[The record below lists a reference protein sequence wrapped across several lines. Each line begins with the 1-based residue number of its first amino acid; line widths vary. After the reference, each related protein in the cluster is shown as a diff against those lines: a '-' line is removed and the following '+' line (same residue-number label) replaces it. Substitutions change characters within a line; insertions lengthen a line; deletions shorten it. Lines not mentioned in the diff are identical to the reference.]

1 MRYFEAAWNCYL
13 KNAKKHKYKRTFVK
27 SYDK

>member
-1 MRYFEAAWNCYL
+1 MCYFEAAWNCYL
-13 KNAKKHKYKRTFVK
+13 KNAKKNKYKRTFEK